1 MLQLLFAQF
10 QTTWGEVVETLARN
24 PGTSL
29 EVLCESIWLLAR
41 WRSWD
46 KELVDQIGQMAKD
59 VFFQAHRSDGMA
71 PLQLAAMQGD
81 GS

>member
-1 MLQLLFAQF
+1 
-10 QTTWGEVVETLARN
+10 LA
-24 PGTSL
+24 
-29 EVLCESIWLLAR
+29 LAR

>member
-1 MLQLLFAQF
+1 MRWLRRWRA
-10 QTTWGEVVETLARN
+10 TLAPTGGALRID
-24 PGTSL
+24 L
-29 EVLCESIWLLAR
+29 ALAR